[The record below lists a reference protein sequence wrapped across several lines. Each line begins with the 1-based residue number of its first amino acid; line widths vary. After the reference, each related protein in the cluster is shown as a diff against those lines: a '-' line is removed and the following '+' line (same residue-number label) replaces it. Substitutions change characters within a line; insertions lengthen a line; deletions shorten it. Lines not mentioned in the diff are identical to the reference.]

1 MRSILRLDH
10 TTTGRC
16 DYNDA
21 ISSKVAIGHYQIS
34 LEMATDD
41 EKLNLILKK
50 GPQYNLTSEELTFLA
65 FSFLPTNSDATSL
78 RPKAYVVLSVI
89 FQEARRREN
98 KRTNPDDAIVRTFSS
113 VVDQLFAETEERSL
127 LAGACFLTALF
138 QVDPLAASSIFT
150 KDGLLEG
157 VVDSIDLSPSSS
169 LSQEIARLLG
179 QACGHKSCRRIL
191 TPQVV
196 RWLEFKS
203 RQTTDLVLQCA
214 ASVALIKLSKGA
226 TSDSPEDET
235 LEVGISETSNLAKSL
250 TEIIA
255 SGKGS
260 TCVEAVEGLAYLTV
274 EPALKESFASN
285 PSFLKQLFALMP
297 TKKSV
302 APKWE
307 TSPAMIYGV
316 SVIICNLSSFRP
328 HLTEEEK
335 QMEKLK
341 RMTKR
346 GKGFPADEDK
356 ANLLDNDEHVK
367 ARIRSLISCG
377 VLPVFS
383 AAITATDSKGVRL
396 NVGKSLLCMVEEKDN
411 RGTVLQAGG
420 AKVLQTIIKQSPF
433 GESHNAKEI
442 RDVDASEL
450 LPIQALAK
458 LSITS
463 SPIQVFGPNIG
474 AIYDAIRPLSVLLQY
489 PSSNLLQRF
498 EAMMALTNL
507 ASHSPDV
514 AARITKV
521 DGIVDKAELLL
532 LDGHNLVRRASVEL
546 ICNLIVGSDEA
557 FDRYTTGDRSSASKI
572 HIFLALS
579 DVDDLPTRLAAS
591 GALATLSAAPSTCKT
606 LIDLQFESHR
616 FFTVMKQL
624 INPFTPPDNQKNE
637 QSAEV
642 GLVIRG
648 VVCVTNVFKSI
659 KSSAVREQISK
670 EGTESGLLQALI
682 HLAKGE
688 SASKDPSAMH
698 QAVEALSAL
707 AG

>member
-1 MRSILRLDH
+1 M
-10 TTTGRC
+10 
-16 DYNDA
+16 A
-21 ISSKVAIGHYQIS
+21 SKN
-34 LEMATDD
+34 LED

-65 FSFLPTNSDATSL
+65 FSFLPTNSDAASL

-89 FQEARRREN
+89 CQEARRTES
-98 KRTNPDDAIVRTFSS
+98 KRINPDDATQLLVRTFSS
-113 VVDQLFAETEERSL
+113 VVERFFAETEERPL

-138 QVDPLAASSIFT
+138 QVDHLAASSIFT

-157 VVDSIDLSPSSS
+157 VMDSIDLSPSSS
-169 LSQEIARLLG
+169 LSQEVARLLG
-179 QACGHKSCRRIL
+179 QACGHKSCRRML
-191 TPQVV
+191 TPQIV

-203 RQTTDLVLQCA
+203 LQTTDLVLQCA

-226 TSDSPEDET
+226 TSDSPEDKT
-235 LEVGISETSNLAKSL
+235 LEVGSSETNNLAKGL

-255 SGKGS
+255 SGQGF

-274 EPALKESFASN
+274 EPALKESLASN
-285 PSFLKQLFALMP
+285 PPFLKQLFALMP
-297 TKKSV
+297 TKKS
-302 APKWE
+302 A
-307 TSPAMIYGV
+307 TTNPAIIYGV
-316 SVIICNLSSFRP
+316 TVVICNLSSFRP
-328 HLTEEEK
+328 PLTEEEK
-335 QMEKLK
+335 QVEKLK
-341 RMTKR
+341 RMTKQ
-346 GKGFPADEDK
+346 GKAFPADEDK
-356 ANLLDNDEHVK
+356 ASLLDNDEHVK

-377 VLPVFS
+377 VLPVFP

-396 NVGKSLLCMVEEKDN
+396 NVGKSLLCIVEEKEN
-411 RGTVLQAGG
+411 RGAVLQAGG

-433 GESHNAKEI
+433 WESHSAKET

-474 AIYDAIRPLSVLLQY
+474 AIYDAIRPLSVLLQH

-521 DGIVDKAELLL
+521 GGVVDKAELLL
-532 LDGHNLVRRASVEL
+532 LDDHNLVRRASVEL

-557 FDRYTTGDRSSASKI
+557 FDRYTSGDRSSASKI

-591 GALATLSAAPSTCKT
+591 GALATLSAAPGACKT

-616 FFTVMKQL
+616 FFTVLKQL
-624 INPFTPPDNQKNE
+624 IDPFPPPDT
-637 QSAEV
+637 QSPEMNM
-642 GLVIRG
+642 GLVVRG
-648 VVCVTNVFKSI
+648 VVCVANVFKSI
-659 KSSAVREQISK
+659 KSNAVREQISK
-670 EGTESGLLQALI
+670 EGMESGLLQALI
-682 HLAKGE
+682 QLAKGE
-688 SASKDPSAMH
+688 GASKDPSAMH
-698 QAVEALSAL
+698 QATEALSAL